1 MSFNAASMSIVMKNN
16 RNLLPKR
23 KWFEGLVGS
32 NSGKIG
38 IANFHKEVSKEYL
51 LKLRTR
57 LQQENKNRRY
67 RIWSIFGLISTI
79 IIASAL
85 YYM

>member
-1 MSFNAASMSIVMKNN
+1 MSFNAASMSIVMKSN

-23 KWFEGLVGS
+23 KRFEGLVGS
-32 NSGKIG
+32 NSGKIE